1 MKGGTVGPM
10 IIEVQ
15 VKVLD
20 HGQGLELPEYMTE
33 GASGVDLRAA
43 VTEPVTI
50 RPQGIALIP
59 TGISLAI
66 PPGYEAQVRPR
77 SGLA

>member
-33 GASGVDLRAA
+33 GASGVDLG
-43 VTEPVTI
+43 
-50 RPQGIALIP
+50 Q
-59 TGISLAI
+59 
-66 PPGYEAQVRPR
+66 Q
-77 SGLA
+77 

>member
-50 RPQGIALIP
+50 RTPGDSIDPYRNIA
-59 TGISLAI
+59 
-66 PPGYEAQVRPR
+66 GYS
-77 SGLA
+77 SGL

>member
-1 MKGGTVGPM
+1 ME
-10 IIEVQ
+10 IEVQ

-20 HGQGLELPEYMTE
+20 HGQGLDLPEYMTE

-43 VTEPVTI
+43 IIEPVTI
-50 RPQGIALIP
+50 KPKGMALIP
-59 TGISLAI
+59 TGIALAI

-77 SGLA
+77 SGLASKFGITI